1 MRKKNQCVAANKTET
16 GKMRKYSRNVY
27 SLADELC
34 VYMSLPLALGVYV
47 CFCVLNSIRTERD
60 ENGRQ
65 SYVASG
71 TKFSITN

>member
-1 MRKKNQCVAANKTET
+1 
-16 GKMRKYSRNVY
+16 MRKYSRNVY

-34 VYMSLPLALGVYV
+34 VCLFLWISLCV
-47 CFCVLNSIRTERD
+47 CVLNSIRTKRN

-71 TKFSITN
+71 TKFTIAN

>member
-1 MRKKNQCVAANKTET
+1 
-16 GKMRKYSRNVY
+16 MRKYSRNVY

-34 VYMSLPLALGVYV
+34 VSLPLDLSV
-47 CFCVLNSIRTERD
+47 CMCVCVLNSIRTKRN

-71 TKFSITN
+71 TKFTIAN